1 MNSGG
6 LTEKGREEL
15 EKRVPKAV
23 FIVLCFQ
30 YRKMF
35 KILAEKALKVCLVSL
50 ISSTIATDSQKVN
63 SSEVNKAS

>member
-30 YRKMF
+30 YRKTF
-35 KILAEKALKVCLVSL
+35 KIPAGRALRVFSVSL
-50 ISSTIATDSQKVN
+50 ISSTIVTDSQKVN
-63 SSEVNKAS
+63 FSEVSKAS